1 MRDLGE
7 RFERDHG
14 CTTAEWLRWLPE
26 AAHGHALAIDGP
38 RARIAIGDGALH
50 VSWRELPPRQ
60 IALIRLPR
68 LEVAYAFEGVDAEA
82 RLRFMH
88 LFDLHIQRGGG

>member
-1 MRDLGE
+1 MPDLGE

-14 CTTAEWLRWLPE
+14 CTPAEWLRWLPE
-26 AAHGHALAIDGP
+26 AAHGHALAISGNS
-38 RARIAIGDGALH
+38 ARIAIGDGALRIAWH
-50 VSWRELPPRQ
+50 ELPARQ

-68 LEVAYAFEGVDAEA
+68 LHVAYAFEGVDAPA